1 MLIIKII
8 IIIII
13 IIQSRTMNS
22 AKSTPPQRGVIT
34 GWSPE
39 TRTRS
44 ELNRLVLYYY
54 YHHYYYYYYY
64 YYYHYHHRPHII
76 TQDRQCVGSKLLSIF
91 AVDSTYGDDKAPNRM
106 SFQASRLNICQYL
119 LTLPKGIK
127 RQYALPH
134 GAVRKYS

>member
-1 MLIIKII
+1 MLIIN

-13 IIQSRTMNS
+13 IIQSRKMNS

-44 ELNRLVLYYY
+44 ELNRLVLN
-54 YHHYYYYYYY
+54 YYYYYY
-64 YYYHYHHRPHII
+64 YYYHHHHHHHHYHHHRPHII

-91 AVDSTYGDDKAPNRM
+91 AVDNTYGDDKASNRM

-134 GAVRKYS
+134 GAARKYS